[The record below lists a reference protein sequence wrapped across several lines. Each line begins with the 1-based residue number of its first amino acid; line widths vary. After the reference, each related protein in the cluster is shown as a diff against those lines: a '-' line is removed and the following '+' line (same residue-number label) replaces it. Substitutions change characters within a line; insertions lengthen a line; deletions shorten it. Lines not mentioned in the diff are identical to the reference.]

1 MNYIGIRG
9 HRGAGKQTVSYLLGC
24 TINYLIEWF
33 GDKGQPKLT
42 EEEFKKVFIKY
53 CDEIIANENIVNTA
67 NLKRIYFDS
76 FGDGPKTFVS
86 LLLGCDPNMT
96 YSDYHKDHTIVN
108 LHDFSYETYETIPE
122 YLKCLDAEELYKIFS
137 NKKEPTVILKNTYT
151 TLREF
156 IMYFGKEVMQ
166 RHFGLNV
173 WVKTLKANE
182 ERYSSSYNDQNY
194 YKIFTDLKFPS
205 EVTYIKDKKGVV
217 VKVSRPGFKKKGSD
231 KLSQDDRYDYE
242 VVIGDNLYDL
252 QNTIWDIAIDI
263 INNNDY
269 GKEEN

>member
-24 TINYLIEWF
+24 TLDYLIEWK
-33 GDKGQPKLT
+33 KGSNILS
-42 EEEFKKVFIKY
+42 EEEFKEFFIRC
-53 CDEIIANENIVNTA
+53 CDEIIADENIVDTV

-86 LLLGCDPNMT
+86 LLLGCDPSMT
-96 YSDYHKDHTIVN
+96 YSDYDKDHTIVN
-108 LHDFSYETYETIPE
+108 LRDFSYETYEVIPDNIN
-122 YLKCLDAEELYKIFS
+122 CLDAEELYKLFS
-137 NKKEPTVILKNTYT
+137 NKKEPSVILKNTYT

-156 IMYFGKEVMQ
+156 IMYFGREVMQ
-166 RHFGLNV
+166 RYFGLNV
-173 WVKTLKANE
+173 WVKTLRANE
-182 ERYSSSYNDQNY
+182 ERYGSSYNDQNY

-242 VVIGDNLYDL
+242 VVIGKNLYDL
-252 QNTIWDIAIDI
+252 QNTIYDIAIDI
-263 INNNDY
+263 INNNNY